1 MASLS
6 VSDLPGLNAILNT
19 ASTVLLISGYMFIR
33 RRRILLHKICM
44 LSAVTCSAAFLVSY
58 ITFHVRV
65 GVVHFLAQGPIRPL
79 YFTILF
85 THTVLAATIVPL
97 LIVTLTFAFRKR
109 FPRHKAVARW
119 TLPLWLYVSITGV
132 VIYFLLFRI
141 YAPAAACLT
150 PDASAILG
158 VARA

>member
-1 MASLS
+1 MS

-19 ASTVLLISGYMFIR
+19 ASTVFVISGYIFIR

-44 LSAVTCSAAFLVSY
+44 LSAVACSAAFLASY
-58 ITFHVRV
+58 LTFHVRV
-65 GVVHFLAQGPIRPL
+65 GVVHFLAQGPIRPV

-97 LIVTLTFAFRKR
+97 LIVTLTFAFRRR
-109 FPRHKAVARW
+109 FPRHKAIARW

-132 VIYFLLFRI
+132 IIYFLLFRI
-141 YAPAAACLT
+141 YAPAAASLI
-150 PDASAILG
+150 PDASAIFGLAQ
-158 VARA
+158 V